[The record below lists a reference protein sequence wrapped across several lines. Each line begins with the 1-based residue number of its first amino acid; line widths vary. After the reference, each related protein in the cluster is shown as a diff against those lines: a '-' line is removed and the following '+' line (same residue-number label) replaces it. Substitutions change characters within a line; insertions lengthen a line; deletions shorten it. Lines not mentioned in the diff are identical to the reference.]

1 MSVLNLE
8 QAVLHRGIIPRHE
21 KSMAEGEAPGM
32 IWRPG
37 RRVRIGFS
45 LTLGILAGI
54 ALLSVHPSTS
64 NPCKPGFR
72 HRHGRSYLR
81 VRPFW
86 KSSRDRDHPP
96 SINHIGQAL
105 ARPRALPRAPSSLCP
120 LLPDKEVGRQKT
132 PAIL

>member
-54 ALLSVHPSTS
+54 ALLSIPALVTPANQASDTDTGGRISGFALSESLAGTETIPPASTTS
-64 NPCKPGFR
+64 DK
-72 HRHGRSYLR
+72 L
-81 VRPFW
+81 
-86 KSSRDRDHPP
+86 
-96 SINHIGQAL
+96 
-105 ARPRALPRAPSSLCP
+105 SLGLGLFLV
-120 LLPDKEVGRQKT
+120 LLPASVLSFLTRKWAVRKLQQF
-132 PAIL
+132 